1 MNSTT
6 APPVR
11 TRLPWRA
18 DLLTALTGLALE
30 SVAAFS
36 VIVFAGLTGG
46 AAPHRS
52 HGGAA
57 RADQILILGFGLLIF
72 FALLIALLLRG
83 KAPITAAVHLLLSA
97 ALLLAALV
105 LPSAEPGPSA
115 PSSTR
120 TAHAPRIDDRTSH
133 ENRFH

>member
-6 APPVR
+6 APPAR

-30 SVAAFS
+30 AVAAFS
-36 VIVFAGLTGG
+36 VIIFSGLTGG
-46 AAPHRS
+46 AAPYRS
-52 HGGAA
+52 HGGDA
-57 RADQILILGFGLLIF
+57 RADQILVLGFGLLIL
-72 FALLIALLLRG
+72 FALLVALLLRG

-105 LPSAEPGPSA
+105 LPSAGPDSSTPA
-115 PSSTR
+115 STR
-120 TAHAPRIDDRTSH
+120 TAHAPRTDDRTSH